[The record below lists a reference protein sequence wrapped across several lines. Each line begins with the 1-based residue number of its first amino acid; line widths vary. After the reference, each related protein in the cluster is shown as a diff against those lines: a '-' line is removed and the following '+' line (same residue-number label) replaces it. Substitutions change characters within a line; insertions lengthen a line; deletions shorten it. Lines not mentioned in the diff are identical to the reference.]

1 MKKIRKGRY
10 TLLNGREYKVYE
22 NDSLT
27 YELISDCPED
37 VKYEF
42 KEEYSSTY
50 VKIVDKSE
58 VSTIYEVTP
67 YAKYKG
73 RTFDVSLQI
82 RDGKVSIGTTNNE
95 FAKELSFE
103 RTDKYFYEKW
113 VPLEDVEILEDIK
126 EL

>member
-1 MKKIRKGRY
+1 MQKIRKGRY
-10 TLLNGREYKVYE
+10 TLLNGREYKIYE
-22 NDSLT
+22 NDNLT
-27 YELISDCPED
+27 YELISDSPED
-37 VKYEF
+37 VNYGF

-58 VSTIYEVTP
+58 FSTVYEVTP

-82 RDGKVSIGTTNNE
+82 KDGKVSIGTTNAE
-95 FAKELSFE
+95 LAKELSLE

-113 VPLEDVEILEDIK
+113 VPLKDVKILEDIK
-126 EL
+126 ER